1 MLRVLHEFGEDADR
15 QALLEETSRLREEP
29 GCASAELYATLAAD
43 ETELALTMLW
53 ETEAAYDAFW
63 ARALAGGYPA
73 LVGPVTGTSD
83 EDETAVTEF
92 YRRSTFA
99 LREGVWVPEDSEES
113 TRKIFWPAA
122 GPVRIII
129 QNAVQASEAM
139 YDRIRAEIAETRREE
154 GCLEYA
160 WYENVDLPGH
170 LLLLELWADQVIY
183 DRHWH
188 LRGATAA
195 YVGDTLRVPAE
206 PQRGPVAREFYRW
219 QDFRHHYDRWLPA
232 HPAAYATTVSWPAS

>member
-15 QALLEETSRLREEP
+15 DGLLDAAIRLREEP
-29 GCASAELYATLAAD
+29 GCASAELYVTLAED
-43 ETELALTMLW
+43 EDELALTMVW
-53 ETEAAYDAFW
+53 ESEAAYDTFW
-63 ARALAGGYPA
+63 ARALAGAYPA
-73 LVGPVTGTSD
+73 LVGPVTGTVE
-83 EDETAVTEF
+83 EDETTVTEF

-99 LREGVWVPEDSEES
+99 LREGVWVPEDADGA
-113 TRKIFWPAA
+113 TRKIFWPAG

-129 QNAVQASEAM
+129 QNAVQASEEM
-139 YDRIRAEIAETRREE
+139 YDKIRAEIAETRREE

-206 PQRGPVAREFYRW
+206 PQRGPVSREFYRW